1 MGSSIKPRPSCE
13 ELLFIWN
20 WRDYISPRM
29 TKKKLS
35 NHSFLH
41 SFLIKKENG
50 ITLLRGKKYPQDTC
64 EWLPK
69 EGIELL
75 ASNVDLNSVIPVA
88 PMRIEKLNLDAVYMG
103 VVTKYIPFLCDE
115 EKMYVTSSWERL
127 KVKLENLPK
136 KKNLTKMS
144 LLKFPKQERS
154 TSTNVRHNS

>member
-50 ITLLRGKKYPQDTC
+50 IALLRGKKYPQDTC

-75 ASNVDLNSVIPVA
+75 ESNVDLNSVIPVA

-103 VVTKYIPFLCDE
+103 VVTKYITG
-115 EKMYVTSSWERL
+115 K
-127 KVKLENLPK
+127 
-136 KKNLTKMS
+136 
-144 LLKFPKQERS
+144 
-154 TSTNVRHNS
+154 

>member
-1 MGSSIKPRPSCE
+1 MRRITVYL
-13 ELLFIWN
+13 ELERLHFTSN
-20 WRDYISPRM
+20 D
-29 TKKKLS
+29 KKKLS

-103 VVTKYIPFLCDE
+103 VVTKYIHSVS
-115 EKMYVTSSWERL
+115 M
-127 KVKLENLPK
+127 
-136 KKNLTKMS
+136 
-144 LLKFPKQERS
+144 
-154 TSTNVRHNS
+154 